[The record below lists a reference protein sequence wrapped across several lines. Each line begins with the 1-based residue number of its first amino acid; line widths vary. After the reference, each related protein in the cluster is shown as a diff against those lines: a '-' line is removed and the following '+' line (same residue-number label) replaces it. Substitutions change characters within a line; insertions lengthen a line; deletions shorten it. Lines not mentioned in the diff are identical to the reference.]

1 MRKLNEQRL
10 IEFCSDRE
18 YKLNYFGER
27 AIISTPL
34 DQWKLEEI
42 VKGNGKDTI
51 IKLEHRNKSGNK
63 GRKEHFHTQRI
74 VGVLEYALETIEEHG
89 QSTGAYKSM
98 FEMKSLLK
106 DNKE

>member
-1 MRKLNEQRL
+1 MKKLNEDKL
-10 IEFCSDRE
+10 IRFCSERG

-42 VKGNGKDTI
+42 LKGNGRETV
-51 IKLEHRNKSGNK
+51 IKLEHRNESGNK

-89 QSTGAYKSM
+89 QATGAYNKM
-98 FEMKSLLK
+98 FEMKDLLDK
-106 DNKE
+106 QQ